1 LPEVDE
7 TVNTAAMTDRTQL
20 PLAGRSGLVTGAG
33 SGIGRACAVALAEAG
48 AAVLVSDVSADAAE
62 RTVADIVAAGGQ
74 AFANRCDVADPDQV
88 AAMVRACADELG
100 SCHFAVNN
108 AGVVGMQVGLHDY
121 DLADWNRIIA
131 VNLTGVFLCMREQ
144 LKVMYGQGSGAIVNI
159 ASEAALKGSAADAAY
174 TASKHGVAGM
184 TKTAALEA
192 ARRGVRVNAVCPGVI
207 ETGILQKVI
216 AEHPEVAAKSKRL
229 MPIGRFGQPEEIA
242 AAVLWLCSDASSLV
256 TGHLM
261 AVDGGWAVS

>member
-1 LPEVDE
+1 
-7 TVNTAAMTDRTQL
+7 M
-20 PLAGRSGLVTGAG
+20 
-33 SGIGRACAVALAEAG
+33 
-48 AAVLVSDVSADAAE
+48 LVSDVSVDAAE
-62 RTVADIVAAGGQ
+62 QTAADINAAGGR
-74 AFANRCDVADPDQV
+74 ALANRCDVADADQV
-88 AAMVRACADELG
+88 AGMVRACVSELG
-100 SCHFAVNN
+100 SCDFAVNN

-121 DLADWNRIIA
+121 DLVDWNRIIA

-144 LKVMYGQGSGAIVNI
+144 LQVMYRQGRGVIVNI

-174 TASKHGVAGM
+174 TASKHGVAGI

-192 ARRGVRVNAVCPGVI
+192 AKRGVRVNAVCPGVI
-207 ETGILQKVI
+207 ETAILQGVI
-216 AEHPEVAAKSKRL
+216 AEHPEVAAKSMRL
-229 MPIGRFGQPEEIA
+229 MPIGRLGQPEEIA